1 LDKLVSDKLV
11 SDKLV
16 SDKLVS
22 DKACAPAFE
31 KRPQRPSRI
40 AYRYLVDI
48 KVSNYRVEAGIQVVQ
63 EIHHLKKRKN
73 WQKIGK
79 KLAKNWQKIGKK
91 MCKKLAKNWQ
101 KMAKNWHRQKIYF
114 CSLFEMASRCLVDF

>member
-1 LDKLVSDKLV
+1 
-11 SDKLV
+11 
-16 SDKLVS
+16 
-22 DKACAPAFE
+22 
-31 KRPQRPSRI
+31 
-40 AYRYLVDI
+40 
-48 KVSNYRVEAGIQVVQ
+48 VSNYRVEAGIQVVQ

-101 KMAKNWHRQKIYF
+101 KWQKIGIDKKSTF
-114 CSLFEMASRCLVDF
+114 VRCLKWRHVVWSTSKLRTAKMLTSKWMTSK